1 MLPWIDQAVSQ
12 LASGSWCHLPQ
23 VIDVETVSLCNQ
35 WIDEQAKR
43 GNFTSAGIGRGEGF
57 QQNHQ
62 IRGDKIL
69 WLNDN
74 DHIEQLQPLISC
86 INLVMETL
94 NRELFTGLQSFEGH
108 FALYPAGT
116 YYKRHLDSFRDD
128 DSRSITF
135 ILYLNRQWRQEDG
148 GQLLLDLNDGHQ
160 MKIPPLSGTVVMF
173 DSRKFAH
180 EVLPATVERRSF
192 TGWFKVQKLS
202 SSR

>member
-12 LASGSWCHLPQ
+12 LASGSWCHLSQ
-23 VIDVETVSLCNQ
+23 AVDAETVALCNQ
-35 WIDEQAKR
+35 WVDEQAKR
-43 GNFTSAGIGRGEGF
+43 GNFTSAGVGRGQDF

-74 DHIEQLQPLISC
+74 DHSEKLQPLRSC
-86 INLVMETL
+86 ISLVMETL

-108 FALYPAGT
+108 FALYSAGT
-116 YYKRHLDSFRDD
+116 FYKRHVDSFKSD

-135 ILYLNRQWRQEDG
+135 ILYLNPQWRQQDG
-148 GQLLLDLNDGHQ
+148 GQLLLALNDDQ
-160 MKIPPLSGTVVMF
+160 EIRIPPLAGTIVMF

-180 EVLPATVERRSF
+180 EVLPSTVERRSF
-192 TGWFKVQKLS
+192 SGWFKVQKLS
-202 SSR
+202 PSR